1 MLSPFYKILPK
12 NAVLCLSY
20 FLWQTSVLLLG
31 KHCKKTYV
39 HIAYL
44 KNVQI
49 YMENLK

>member
-1 MLSPFYKILPK
+1 MLSPFYKVLPK
-12 NAVLCLSY
+12 DAVLCLSY